1 MALAMPHVEGVEHR
15 YADVDGLRVHYA
27 EAGEGDPVIL
37 QHGWP
42 QHWWVWRDLIGPLA
56 ERFRVIC
63 PDMRG
68 FGWTDAPR
76 SGYDKPQLARD
87 TIGLLDALGIERVR
101 YIGHDWGGFTGF
113 VAALYY
119 PERFERFMPL
129 SIPPPW
135 PSPGRVSPR
144 TLMQAWYQVAIASPV
159 AGPLLVGRLGFPRR
173 ILEAARKA
181 GTWSEDE
188 LRTYEEAIER
198 PSSTRASVNLYRTF
212 LLRELGP
219 LIRGKYKSRRLSV
232 PTRLLLGRSDPLG
245 KALTDEWRDHAD
257 DMEVELVEGASHFLP
272 EEKPEVVLERA
283 LRFLP

>member
-1 MALAMPHVEGVEHR
+1 MALAMPHVEGVEPR

-87 TIGLLDALGIERVR
+87 VIGLLDKLGIERVR
-101 YIGHDWGGFTGF
+101 YVGHDWGAFVGFL
-113 VAALYY
+113 AALSH

-129 SIPPPW
+129 SIPPP
-135 PSPGRVSPR
+135 
-144 TLMQAWYQVAIASPV
+144 
-159 AGPLLVGRLGFPRR
+159 
-173 ILEAARKA
+173 
-181 GTWSEDE
+181 
-188 LRTYEEAIER
+188 
-198 PSSTRASVNLYRTF
+198 
-212 LLRELGP
+212 
-219 LIRGKYKSRRLSV
+219 
-232 PTRLLLGRSDPLG
+232 
-245 KALTDEWRDHAD
+245 
-257 DMEVELVEGASHFLP
+257 
-272 EEKPEVVLERA
+272 
-283 LRFLP
+283 